1 MTPSQY
7 IYLTFD
13 CMTFQSKIDYLKEIG
28 EDKMT
33 LVWHGYTFDEM
44 VKAILKV
51 EDMEE
56 ELSNLDDTISELSQ
70 SLKHA
75 LDDSIYWKE
84 RYAEV
89 CKDYKLLEKA
99 NESLRKKNKNLQT
112 NYNKIDAKFDSSEI
126 SKKWEELEERR
137 KLLSDIINSVIKYCQ
152 EEEGMI

>member
-1 MTPSQY
+1 
-7 IYLTFD
+7 
-13 CMTFQSKIDYLKEIG
+13 
-28 EDKMT
+28 MT

-70 SLKHA
+70 ALKHA

-99 NESLRKKNKNLQT
+99 NESLRKKNENLQT
-112 NYNKIDAKFDSSEI
+112 NYNKLEAKFNSNEI
-126 SKKWEELEERR
+126 SKKWKELEERE
-137 KLLSDIINSVIKYCQ
+137 KMLNDIINSVNAYC
-152 EEEGMI
+152 EGYDYMV